1 MKKYIILFLLNLLI
15 PIVSFSQSI
24 YPKIL
29 NDSLVVITPLQL
41 KQTNLIFIEHK
52 KYKLLIPQL
61 ENKITHLYKINSS
74 LELIDSLKT
83 NQIIKDSILITNNF
97 NEIKQLNKK
106 ISLNKT
112 KQKRLLIGSF
122 SLTTLFGLLWLLK

>member
-52 KYKLLIPQL
+52 KYKLLISQL

-83 NQIIKDSILITNNF
+83 NKIIKDSILITNNF